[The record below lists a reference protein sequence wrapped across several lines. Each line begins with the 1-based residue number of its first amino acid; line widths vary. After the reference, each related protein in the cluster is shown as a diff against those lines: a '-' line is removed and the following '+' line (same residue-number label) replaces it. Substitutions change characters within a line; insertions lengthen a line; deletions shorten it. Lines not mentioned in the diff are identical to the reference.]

1 MSSPLNDDIM
11 DEMARLRSNGE
22 SFALATVVRT
32 QDATSAKAGAKAL
45 VYQDGRILGWIGGGC
60 VQGAL
65 RKAAESVLA
74 GADAHL
80 IRVRPKDQV
89 VAPVDVDGVELHK
102 SACPSGGTVEIFVE
116 AMLPP
121 PQLILLGASPVAV
134 AVAELA
140 RRLGFSVT
148 LVAPEEQQA
157 QVREADRRLT
167 SYDLSDLSFSE
178 SSFLVVATQGK
189 RDREALSAALRSPAG
204 YVAFVGS
211 GKKAE
216 VLTAQLI
223 EQGLTQQEVTRL
235 KAPAGLDI
243 GAIGPEE
250 IALSILAEITE
261 RRRRGLRD
269 LGTLDEAAGRSS
281 DLRGKT

>member
-1 MSSPLNDDIM
+1 MSSHLNDEIM
-11 DEMARLRSNGE
+11 DEMARLRSSGE
-22 SFALATVVRT
+22 AFALATVVRT

-45 VYQDGRILGWIGGGC
+45 VYRDGRILGWIGGGC

-65 RKAAESVLA
+65 RKAAEAVLA

-121 PQLILLGASPVAV
+121 PQLVLLGASPVAV
-134 AVAELA
+134 GVAELA

-157 QVREADRRLT
+157 QIREADRRLT
-167 SYDLSDLSFSE
+167 SYDLTDLTLGE
-178 SSFLVVATQGK
+178 SSFAVVATQGK
-189 RDREALSAALRSPAG
+189 RDREALSAALRSAAP

-211 GKKAE
+211 RKKAE
-216 VLTAQLI
+216 VLSAHLI
-223 EQGLTQQEVTRL
+223 EQGLTRQEVARL

-250 IALSILAEITE
+250 IALSILAEITGL
-261 RRRRGLRD
+261 RRRGAREIGD
-269 LGTLDEAAGRSS
+269 TRERAGPS
-281 DLRGKT
+281 

>member
-1 MSSPLNDDIM
+1 MMSRQQNDEIM
-11 DEMARLRSNGE
+11 DEMARLRASGE
-22 SFALATVVRT
+22 AFALATVVRT

-45 VYQDGRILGWIGGGC
+45 VYRDGRILGWIGGGC

-65 RKAAESVLA
+65 RKAADSVL
-74 GADAHL
+74 GGTEAHL

-89 VAPVDVDGVELHK
+89 VTAVDVDGVELHK

-121 PQLILLGASPVAV
+121 PQLVLLGASPVGV
-134 AVAELA
+134 GVAELA
-140 RRLGFSVT
+140 LRLGFSLT
-148 LVAPEEQQA
+148 LVAPEEQQSL
-157 QVREADRRLT
+157 VHEADRRLT
-167 SYDLSDLSFSE
+167 SYDTADLSLNEASYV
-178 SSFLVVATQGK
+178 VVATQGK
-189 RDREALSAALRSPAG
+189 RDREALAAALRSPAR

-211 GKKAE
+211 RKKAE
-216 VLTAQLI
+216 VLSGQLL
-223 EQGLTQQEVTRL
+223 EQGLTQQDVVRL

-261 RRRRGLRD
+261 LRRRGLRGRND
-269 LGTLDEAAGRSS
+269 IEEASGPA
-281 DLRGKT
+281 